1 MKYFYNFTKKR
12 KEIKKLRYYKIIKEK
27 YKNDNLQNKK
37 ILFIQLDNEKEWDIG
52 FILYDN
58 TKTCQLCLGQIL
70 IYQKINKI

>member
-1 MKYFYNFTKKR
+1 MKVIILQKM
-12 KEIKKLRYYKIIKEK
+12 KEIKKLRYYKILKEK

-37 ILFIQLDNEKEWDIG
+37 ILFIQLDNEKEWDG

-58 TKTCQLCLGQIL
+58 AKTCQLCLGQIL